1 MGALKDLAKSFSR
14 LTQEEVE
21 LFCMEYGIGTKFKP
35 TAPAC
40 DASIDK
46 CPVGFVAF
54 YCRYF
59 EFSNLRYPFS
69 LFVLNLLEYY
79 RVSFGQIHPKGM
91 ARVLHFEVLCRA
103 LGYDPS
109 LLLFRRFF
117 RLAKNGDWFTF
128 ETSKVDSCLIS
139 SMVTT
144 LGTWKNRFFWV
155 SDTIVPFKMV
165 WRHPDAV
172 LNEPEPLES
181 DLNDAFLKA
190 IRECPSR
197 VRPFPEHL
205 LVLLGVSKLW
215 EKANRDPVLMRDGT
229 VMSALDF
236 IKSDDTSDVVFG
248 DVSVIPDEN
257 VVVKGAEQRFE
268 GTGYVSVSNVKS
280 FSKPLVPKT
289 LTRRSTRHL
298 KGVPQSTSTEPMEL
312 SDDVEVSGDQGVEAG
327 SEKEKKLV
335 VHGKKASAKKVAAA
349 PVQGSSSMD
358 VEGLDPD
365 AVYVPGWSVK
375 IDDSFKDAAVCEDA
389 LSHIAP
395 PSVHNTISEMDDD
408 VIISRMILS
417 TCNLAAMLPQGVAR
431 FRQRMQEYEKFSK
444 KKDKMK
450 SSMAAMKKEISGFAE
465 KEEAWSKKVEGLSKQ
480 HEIEMS
486 AFKKSFEADRL
497 KLKADK
503 EALSVAQKAFD
514 EEKESLK
521 ALVSRATSDNQW
533 LIEQGFQQVVTY
545 LLHSAEFNSA
555 LGEVYT
561 KLLNLGKHQGLIAGY
576 KLHEAG
582 HPLEKSPL
590 FRPEASDV
598 FKGSVE
604 QMERLTYPYVHQ
616 VSSCFVL
623 GSLSKKRS
631 YSGDSDDT
639 FSSVPDV
646 SKDAGLEAS
655 AVGGDGGA
663 KAKESKKAKKAKAEG
678 SGISK
683 PSAV

>member
-1 MGALKDLAKSFSR
+1 MGALKDLAKPFSR
-14 LTQEEVE
+14 LAQEEVE
-21 LFCMEYGIGTKFKP
+21 LFCKEYGIGTEFKP

-46 CPVGFVAF
+46 CPTGFVAL
-54 YCRYF
+54 YCRHS

-128 ETSKVDSCLIS
+128 EASKVDSGLIS
-139 SMVTT
+139 SMR
-144 LGTWKNRFFWV
+144 L
-155 SDTIVPFKMV
+155 
-165 WRHPDAV
+165 PDAV
-172 LNEPEPLES
+172 LNEPEPLVS

-205 LVLLGVSKLW
+205 LVLFGVSKLW
-215 EKANRDPVLMRDGT
+215 EKTNRDPVLMRDGT
-229 VMSALDF
+229 VISAMDF

-268 GTGYVSVSNVKS
+268 GAGYVSISSVKG
-280 FSKPLVPKT
+280 FSKPLVPKAS
-289 LTRRSTRHL
+289 TRRSARRL
-298 KGVPQSTSTEPMEL
+298 KAAPQSTSTEPVEL
-312 SDDVEVSGDQGVEAG
+312 SDDVEESGDQGVEAG
-327 SEKEKKLV
+327 SEREKKLV
-335 VHGKKASAKKVAAA
+335 VHGKKGSAKKVAAT

-365 AVYVPGWSVK
+365 AVYVPCWSVK
-375 IDDSFKDAAVCEDA
+375 VDDSFKDVAVCEEA
-389 LSHIAP
+389 LGHIAP
-395 PSVHNTISEMDDD
+395 PSVHKTITEMDDD
-408 VIISRMILS
+408 VMLSRMILS

-431 FRQRMQEYEKFSK
+431 FRQRMQEYEEFSK

-450 SSMAAMKKEISGFAE
+450 SSMAAMKKEISSFAE
-465 KEEAWSKKVEGLSKQ
+465 KEEAWSKKVEGLSRQ
-480 HEIEMS
+480 HEIEMID
-486 AFKKSFEADRL
+486 FKKSFEADRL
-497 KLKADK
+497 KLKADR

-521 ALVSRATSDNQW
+521 ASVSRATSDNQW

-555 LGEVYT
+555 LGDVYT

-582 HPLEKSPL
+582 HSLEKSPL
-590 FRPEASDV
+590 FRPDASDV

-616 VSSCFVL
+616 VSSCFGKPLSVLRDLKPEGLNEKVCTEVL

-639 FSSVPDV
+639 FSSVPDA
-646 SKDAGLEAS
+646 SKDVGLETS

-663 KAKESKKAKKAKAEG
+663 KVKKPKKAKKAKADG
-678 SGISK
+678 SGVSK
-683 PSAV
+683 PSAI

>member
-40 DASIDK
+40 DALIDK
-46 CPVGFVAF
+46 CPVGFVAL
-54 YCRYF
+54 YCRHF
-59 EFSNLRYPFS
+59 DFSNLRYPFS
-69 LFVLNLLEYY
+69 LFIRRAWLGFYILRFCAVLSDMILRYCFFA
-79 RVSFGQIHPKGM
+79 V
-91 ARVLHFEVLCRA
+91 
-103 LGYDPS
+103 
-109 LLLFRRFF
+109 FF

-155 SDTIVPFKMV
+155 SDTILPFKMV

-197 VRPFPEHL
+197 VHPFPEHL

-248 DVSVIPDEN
+248 DVPVIPGEN
-257 VVVKGAEQRFE
+257 V
-268 GTGYVSVSNVKS
+268 
-280 FSKPLVPKT
+280 
-289 LTRRSTRHL
+289 TRRSTRRL
-298 KGVPQSTSTEPMEL
+298 KGVPQSTSTEPVEL

-327 SEKEKKLV
+327 SEKERKLV
-335 VHGKKASAKKVAAA
+335 VHGKKGSAKKVVAT

-358 VEGLDPD
+358 LEGLDLD
-365 AVYVPGWSVK
+365 AIYVPGWSVK

-389 LSHIAP
+389 LSHIDP

-408 VIISRMILS
+408 VMLSRMILS

-431 FRQRMQEYEKFSK
+431 FLQRMQEYEEFSK

-486 AFKKSFEADRL
+486 DFKKSFEADRL

-533 LIEQGFQQVVTY
+533 LIEQGYQQVVTY

-598 FKGSVE
+598 FKGLVE

-616 VSSCFVL
+616 VSSCFGKPLSVLRDLKPEGLNEKVCAEVL
-623 GSLSKKRS
+623 GSLSKKRP

-639 FSSVPDV
+639 LSSVSDV
-646 SKDAGLEAS
+646 SKDASLEAS

-663 KAKESKKAKKAKAEG
+663 KAKNSKKAKKAKAEG
-678 SGISK
+678 SGVSK
-683 PSAV
+683 PSAAVG